1 MNKKKLGIGVVVLC
15 SVALV
20 YTAFTYLRDKGGD
33 TEMIQEEGVRAPAFT
48 LPDTW
53 GETISLEDIE
63 GKIRILNLWASWS
76 PYSAEELAMFERV
89 QREYASDVSVIALSR
104 DNNPEDGK
112 NFVKEKGFS
121 ESIIFVYDKNDAY
134 FKEINGFA
142 VPETLFL
149 NEDGTIVYHKRG
161 PITYD
166 EVVEVIEQELQT
178 HAGN

>member
-15 SVALV
+15 GIALIF
-20 YTAFTYLRDKGGD
+20 TTFTYLREKND
-33 TEMIQEEGVRAPAFT
+33 TEMVKEEGVQAPVFT
-48 LPDTW
+48 LPNAW

-89 QREYASDVSVIALSR
+89 WNEYGPDVSVIALSR

-112 NFVKEKGFS
+112 AFVAEKGFG
-121 ESIIFVYDKNDAY
+121 EGILFVYDKDDAY

-149 NEDGTIVYHKRG
+149 NPEGNIIFHKHG
-161 PITYD
+161 PITY
-166 EVVEVIEQELQT
+166 EEVISIIEPELQK